1 MNERTMIRLEYTQVI
16 ERLTQYAV
24 TYLGRTMAAKLTP
37 LTELGAVKS
46 LLAETLEAAE
56 LLRYGSSVPLPSLDG
71 MEPVFQLIGTGYV
84 FTEADLGAILTF
96 LTGCGQ
102 LRRYMDGKRPQAPRV
117 ATYANSLYDLAEVRR
132 EIDRCIRHGR
142 VDDAASGELAKIR
155 RHILIVEDR
164 MKKKL
169 DALMTKHKSHLQEA
183 IVTKRGNRYV
193 LPVKKEHRRLVQG
206 AALDESASGQ
216 TVYIEPAELAALQ
229 YELGDLRTEEVREE
243 TKVLALLTGLVE
255 EHEAELRLNAEA
267 VGAYDFLFAKAK
279 YALAIDGAPVDV
291 NDMGVIDVRGAK
303 HPLLGGGMVP
313 LDFAI
318 GRTYRSLIITG
329 PNTGGKTVALKTV
342 GLLTLMV
349 QSGLLVPVEPGSV
362 FAVFRRFAADIGDG
376 QSLEQSL
383 STFSAHVKLLVE
395 TLRTA
400 NGAMLVLI
408 DEMASGTDP
417 GEGVGLSIAV
427 LEELYRKGAT
437 VVATTHFNEI
447 KRFAAAAPGFENAR
461 MEFDAET
468 LEPLYRLRIGEAGH
482 SYAFAIASKLGMPAH
497 VLVRS
502 RELTEGVRR
511 RGEGGEDAFAE
522 AVDLP
527 AFMPGQ
533 AQPPKQAQR
542 QAASAEA
549 AGAAPAEAELEVGDC
564 VYIPSLDKFG
574 IVYAAADKVGEVGV
588 MVQKEKLKFNRK
600 RLKLHI
606 SKSELYPEDYDF
618 DIVFDTKENRKKK
631 KLMSKRHVEGLT
643 IVRSEEE
650 LS

>member
-1 MNERTMIRLEYTQVI
+1 MNLNERTIIRLEYTQVI
-16 ERLTQYAV
+16 ERLTEYAV
-24 TYLGRTMAAKLTP
+24 TYLGRAMAAKLTP
-37 LTELGAVKS
+37 MTELGAVKA
-46 LLAETLEAAE
+46 LLAETLEATE
-56 LLRYGSSVPLPSLDG
+56 LLRHGATSVPLPSLDG
-71 MEPVFQLIGTGYV
+71 MERVFQLIGTGYV
-84 FTEADLGAILTF
+84 FTEADFGAILTF
-96 LTGCGQ
+96 LTGCRQ

-117 ATYANSLYDLAEVRR
+117 AAYANSLYDLAEVRG

-164 MKKKL
+164 VKKKL
-169 DALMTKHKSHLQEA
+169 AALMTKHKSHLQEA
-183 IVTKRGNRYV
+183 IVSKRGNRYV

-206 AALDESASGQ
+206 AVLDESASGQ

-229 YELGDLRTEEVREE
+229 YELGDLRAEEVREE

-255 EHEAELRLNAEA
+255 ECEAELRMNAEA

-279 YALAIDGAPVDV
+279 YAFAIGGAPVDV
-291 NDMGVIDVRGAK
+291 NDAGVIDVRGAK

-329 PNTGGKTVALKTV
+329 PNTGGKTVALKTI

-400 NGAMLVLI
+400 NGATLVLI

-502 RELTEGVRR
+502 RELTEGARR
-511 RGEGGEDAFAE
+511 QGEGGEDAFAG
-522 AVDLP
+522 AIDLP
-527 AFMPGQ
+527 AFVPGQ
-533 AQPPKQAQR
+533 AQPLKHSVEATR
-542 QAASAEA
+542 AASVET
-549 AGAAPAEAELEVGDC
+549 ELEAGDC
-564 VYIPSLDKFG
+564 VYIPSLDKYG

-588 MVQKEKLKFNRK
+588 MVQKERLKFNRK

-606 SKSELYPEDYDF
+606 SKSELYPDDYDF
-618 DIVFDTKENRKKK
+618 DIMFDTKENRKKK

>member
-1 MNERTMIRLEYTQVI
+1 MNERTYARLEYTQVV
-16 ERLTQYAV
+16 ERLTAYAV
-24 TYLGRTMAAKLTP
+24 TYLGKAQAEKLQP
-37 LTELGAVKS
+37 MTELAAVRS
-46 LLAETLEAAE
+46 LLAETAEAAE
-56 LLRYGSSVPLPSLDG
+56 LLRLGASVPLPSLEG
-71 MEPVFQLIGTGYV
+71 MEHVFQLIGTGYV
-84 FTEADLGAILTF
+84 FAEPDFGAIQTF

-102 LRRYMDGKRPQAPRV
+102 LRRYMDGKKQQAPRV
-117 ATYANSLYDLAEVRR
+117 TSYANSLYDLADVRR

-155 RHILIVEDR
+155 KRILIAEDR
-164 MKKKL
+164 MKKRL
-169 DALMTKHKSHLQEA
+169 DALMTKHKSILQEA
-183 IVTKRGNRYV
+183 IVSKRGNRYV

-206 AALDESASGQ
+206 AVLDESASGQ
-216 TVYIEPAELAALQ
+216 TVFIEPAELAALQ
-229 YELGDLRTEEVREE
+229 YELGDLRAEEAREE
-243 TKVLALLTGLVE
+243 TKVLAQLTGLVE
-255 EHEAELRLNAEA
+255 ESESELRLNAEA

-279 YALAIDGAPVDV
+279 YALAIDGAWVGV
-291 NDMGVIDVRGAK
+291 NDAGVIDARGAR
-303 HPLLGGGMVP
+303 HPLLGAGMVP
-313 LDFAI
+313 LDFSI
-318 GRTYRSLIITG
+318 GRTYRSLVITG
-329 PNTGGKTVALKTV
+329 PNTGGKTVALKTI

-349 QSGLLVPVEPGSV
+349 QSGLLVPVAPGSE

-383 STFSAHVKLLVE
+383 STFSAHVKMLVE

-400 NGAMLVLI
+400 NGSTLVLI

-461 MEFDAET
+461 MEFDTET

-502 RELTEGVRR
+502 RELTEGARR
-511 RGEGGEDAFAE
+511 RGDDGANAFEGAI
-522 AVDLP
+522 DLP
-527 AFMPGQ
+527 AFVPG
-533 AQPPKQAQR
+533 APSEPRRA
-542 QAASAEA
+542 AEA
-549 AGAAPAEAELEVGDC
+549 AGAAAESRAEPELEVGDC
-564 VYIPSLDKFG
+564 VYIPSLDKYG
-574 IVYAAADKVGEVGV
+574 IVYAAADKMGDVGV
-588 MVQKEKLKFNRK
+588 KVQKEKLKFNRK

-606 SKSELYPEDYDF
+606 PKTELYPDDYDF

-643 IVRSEEE
+643 IVRPAEEE
-650 LS
+650 A

>member
-1 MNERTMIRLEYTQVI
+1 MNERTMARLEYMQVV
-16 ERLTQYAV
+16 ERLTEYTV
-24 TYLGRTMAAKLTP
+24 TYLGKALAEKLQP
-37 LTELGAVKS
+37 MTELGAVRS
-46 LLAETLEAAE
+46 LLAETAEASE
-56 LLRYGSSVPLPSLDG
+56 LLKLGASVPLPSLEG
-71 MEPVFQLIGTGYV
+71 METVFQLIGTGYV
-84 FTEADLGAILTF
+84 FTEADFGAILTF

-102 LRRYMDGKRPQAPRV
+102 LRRYMDSKKQQAPRV
-117 ATYANSLYDLAEVRR
+117 TSYANSLYDLAEVRR

-155 RHILIVEDR
+155 KHILIAEDR
-164 MKKKL
+164 MKKRL
-169 DALMTKHKSHLQEA
+169 DALMTKHKSILQEA
-183 IVTKRGNRYV
+183 IVAKRGNRYV

-206 AALDESASGQ
+206 AVLDESASGQ

-229 YELGDLRTEEVREE
+229 YELGDLRAEEAREE

-255 EHEAELRLNAEA
+255 DREAELRLNAET

-279 YALAIDGAPVDV
+279 YARAIDGVWVEA
-291 NDMGVIDVRGAK
+291 NDAGVVDVRGAR

-313 LDFAI
+313 LDFSI
-318 GRTYRSLIITG
+318 GQTYRALIITG
-329 PNTGGKTVALKTV
+329 PNTGGKTVALKTI

-349 QSGLLVPVEPGSV
+349 QSGLLVPVAAGST
-362 FAVFRRFAADIGDG
+362 FAVFRRFSADIGDG

-383 STFSAHVKLLVE
+383 STFSAHVKMLVE

-400 NGAMLVLI
+400 NGSTLVLI

-461 MEFDAET
+461 MEFDTET

-482 SYAFAIASKLGMPAH
+482 SYAFAIASKLGMPAQ

-502 RELTEGVRR
+502 RELTEGARR
-511 RGEGGEDAFAE
+511 RGEDGSAAFEGAI
-522 AVDLP
+522 DLP
-527 AFMPGQ
+527 AFVPGKTAEQ
-533 AQPPKQAQR
+533 QPKP
-542 QAASAEA
+542 AASNET
-549 AGAAPAEAELEVGDC
+549 EAEFDVGDC
-564 VYIPSLDKFG
+564 VYIPSLDKYG
-574 IVYAAADKVGEVGV
+574 IVYAAADKVGDVGV
-588 MVQKEKLKFNRK
+588 LVQKERLKLNRK

-606 SKSELYPEDYDF
+606 SKTELYPDDYDF

-643 IVRSEEE
+643 IVRSAEDEV
-650 LS
+650 

>member
-1 MNERTMIRLEYTQVI
+1 MAKLEYMQVI
-16 ERLTQYAV
+16 ERVKDYAA
-24 TYLGRTMAAKLTP
+24 TYLGRAQIGGLQP
-37 LTELGAVKS
+37 LTEAGAVRS
-46 LLAETLEAAE
+46 LLAETAEAAE
-56 LLRYGSSVPLPSLDG
+56 LLRHGASVPLPSLDG
-71 MEPVFQLIGTGYV
+71 METVFQLIGTGYV
-84 FTEADLGAILTF
+84 FTEADFGAIHTF

-117 ATYANSLYDLAEVRR
+117 TSYASSLYDLSEVRR

-142 VDDAASGELAKIR
+142 VEDAASGELAKIR
-155 RHILIVEDR
+155 KHILIVEDR

-169 DALMTKHKSHLQEA
+169 DALMTKHKSILQEA
-183 IVTKRGNRYV
+183 IVAKRGNRYV
-193 LPVKKEHRRLVQG
+193 LPIKKEHRRLVQG
-206 AALDESASGQ
+206 AVLDESASGQ
-216 TVYIEPAELAALQ
+216 TVYIEPAELGALQ
-229 YELGDLRTEEVREE
+229 YELGDLRAEEAREE

-255 EHEAELRLNAEA
+255 DNAAELRLNAET

-279 YALAIDGAPVDV
+279 YALAIDGVPVEV
-291 NDMGVIDVRGAK
+291 NDAGVVDVRGAR

-313 LDFAI
+313 LDFSI

-329 PNTGGKTVALKTV
+329 PNTGGKTVALKTI

-349 QSGLLVPVEPGSV
+349 QSGLLVPVAPGST
-362 FAVFRRFAADIGDG
+362 FAVFRRFSADIGDG
-376 QSLEQSL
+376 QSIEQSL
-383 STFSAHVKLLVE
+383 STFSAHVKQLVE

-400 NGAMLVLI
+400 NGSTLVLI

-461 MEFDAET
+461 MEFDTET
-468 LEPLYRLRIGEAGH
+468 LEPLYRLRIGEAGN

-502 RELTEGVRR
+502 RELTEGARR
-511 RGEGGEDAFAE
+511 RGEGADAFAGTI
-522 AVDLP
+522 DLP
-527 AFMPGQ
+527 AFVPGF
-533 AQPPKQAQR
+533 APGAVETPTP
-542 QAASAEA
+542 AAAPAAEA
-549 AGAAPAEAELEVGDC
+549 AAAFDVGDC
-564 VYIPSLDKFG
+564 VYIPSIDKYG
-574 IVYAAADKVGEVGV
+574 IVYAAADKLGEVGV

-606 SKSELYPEDYDF
+606 SKAELYPDDYDF
-618 DIVFDTKENRKKK
+618 DIVFDSKENRKKK
-631 KLMSKRHVEGLT
+631 KLMSKRHVEGVT
-643 IVRSEEE
+643 IVRPAEEE
-650 LS
+650 A